1 MIFVIYDNVINQTT
15 TEKHLSEIVN
25 LNTLIELL
33 LGIALSAAAGF
44 RVFVPL
50 LILSTAAVVGHLDLP
65 TDFDWIETP
74 QALVVFSVACLLE
87 IAGYYIPWFDNFLD
101 TIATPAAFIAGTV
114 LTASVSPQMNP
125 IIQWTLAVVAGGGT
139 AGLTKGVMNL
149 LRITS
154 TSASG
159 GLANPILAT
168 IELALAV
175 IISLLAITVPLIAG
189 IFVIVVFVFALF
201 RIKKFFSSQ
210 RQLEVNKTN

>member
-1 MIFVIYDNVINQTT
+1 MSDIINF
-15 TEKHLSEIVN
+15 
-25 LNTLIELL
+25 NTAIELL

-50 LILSTAAVVGHLDLP
+50 LALSAAAVIGHFNLP

-74 QALVVFSVACLLE
+74 QALAVFCAACLLE
-87 IAGYYIPWFDNFLD
+87 IVGYYIPWFDHLLD
-101 TIATPAAFIAGTV
+101 TVATPAAFIAGTV

-154 TSASG
+154 TAASG
-159 GLANPILAT
+159 GLANPVLAT
-168 IELALAV
+168 IELAIAAVLSILA
-175 IISLLAITVPLIAG
+175 LTVPFIAG
-189 IFVIVVFVFALF
+189 IIVIVLMILAIQ
-201 RIKKFFSSQ
+201 RIIKFLSRQQFSQ
-210 RQLEVNKTN
+210 PNKTISS